1 MSHAVVNP
9 DREQLE
15 TCPYD
20 PSHRVSQMRLP
31 YHLIKCRKNHKD
43 KEFSQCPYDAKHVI
57 LKAQFQEH
65 LQNCDKK
72 AIIEPQL
79 VMVERNF
86 GLHLPP
92 SQAVEIEATLSNEWD
107 LEMPSTAFT
116 INSSPENGERVEE
129 HQVVNS
135 FSSSSN
141 TWSAMAQGTGG
152 GKGGYNNGVSY
163 DGYSKT
169 VPASYES
176 IDHQDQLEYS
186 QPVLPRKP
194 HSSKKK
200 KNGRPERAEPQSSSL
215 LVVET
220 SSNVTSAAG
229 KALRKPSSSS
239 SKSASI
245 NSTESNKTPR
255 SYGRGRA
262 ATMQAQEGYHVTNQN
277 TGPGSYVVQSPPEH
291 KDRNNRQ
298 PDSSFGRGRGASY
311 LNADQPTLRKPG
323 MSEKGTKEVLEKE
336 RLKVMKQIREAKLLE
351 ERLAKGELLE
361 ENQVSKLAKLASMQ
375 NELNEICKQ
384 LQNNI

>member
-9 DREQLE
+9 DREQLV

-20 PSHRVSQMRLP
+20 PSHKVTQMRLP

-65 LQNCDKK
+65 LQICDKK

-86 GLHLPP
+86 GLLIPP

-116 INSSPENGERVEE
+116 NNSTPENGEWAGE

-141 TWSAMAQGTGG
+141 TGSVMAQGTEG
-152 GKGGYNNGVSY
+152 GKGGYNTGVSY
-163 DGYSKT
+163 DRYIET

-176 IDHQDQLEYS
+176 IDYQDQFEYS
-186 QPVLPRKP
+186 QALPRKP

-200 KNGRPERAEPQSSSL
+200 KNGGPGRVEPQSSSL
-215 LVVET
+215 LVAET
-220 SSNVTSAAG
+220 SSNVTSAIG
-229 KALRKPSSSS
+229 EALRKPSSSS

-245 NSTESNKTPR
+245 NSTNSNKTPR
-255 SYGRGRA
+255 SYGCGRA
-262 ATMQAQEGYHVTNQN
+262 ASMQAQEGQGYLVTNQN
-277 TGPGSYVVQSPPEH
+277 TGSGSYVVKSPPEH
-291 KDRNNRQ
+291 IDRYNRQ
-298 PDSSFGRGRGASY
+298 PVSSFGRGRGASY

-336 RLKVMKQIREAKLLE
+336 RLKLMKQIMEAKLLE

-361 ENQVSKLAKLASMQ
+361 KNQVCSIAIITVSYQFLLS
-375 NELNEICKQ
+375 NSS
-384 LQNNI
+384 